1 MESLFIEMG
10 IGVGRAVLE
19 GISEVRLDVSC
30 PRNIQDGGM
39 YESGISGGDV
49 RA

>member
-19 GISEVRLDVSC
+19 GISEVRLDVRCS
-30 PRNIQDGGM
+30 RNIQDGGM

-49 RA
+49 RT